1 MPKTIMIVD
10 DDRTITGLLQMLLEL
25 DGFSVNVVAR
35 GDRVI
40 PEAQTRKPDVI
51 LMDVHL
57 ADADGLELL
66 RTLRQDEALKNLPVI
81 MTSGMDLEEQCRAA
95 GADHFLLKPY
105 PPDQLAQLLQRVL
118 A

>member
-1 MPKTIMIVD
+1 MIVD

-40 PEAQTRKPDVI
+40 PEAQTCKPDVI

-66 RTLRQDEALKNLPVI
+66 RLLRQDEALKNLPVI
-81 MTSGMDLEEQCRAA
+81 MTSGMDLEEQCQAA

>member
-1 MPKTIMIVD
+1 MPKTILIVD

-25 DGFSVNVVAR
+25 DGFAVRVVAR
-35 GDRVI
+35 GDQVLSEVLTVR
-40 PEAQTRKPDVI
+40 PDVV
-51 LMDVHL
+51 LMDVNL
-57 ADADGLELL
+57 ADADGLEIL
-66 RTLRQDEALKNLPVI
+66 RMLRQDLELSALPVI

-105 PPDQLAQLLQRVL
+105 PPDQLSQLLQRVL

>member
-1 MPKTIMIVD
+1 MSKNILIVD

-25 DGFSVNVVAR
+25 DGFGVRVVPN
-35 GDRVI
+35 GERVLT
-40 PEAQTRKPDVI
+40 EALNFKPDVV

-57 ADADGLELL
+57 ADADGLEIL
-66 RTLRQDEALKNLPVI
+66 RALRQNPELTGLPVI
-81 MTSGMDLEEQCRAA
+81 MTSGMDLEEQCKAA

-105 PPDQLAQLLQRVL
+105 PPDALTTMLQRVL

>member
-1 MPKTIMIVD
+1 MPKTVMIVD
-10 DDRTITGLLQMLLEL
+10 DDRTITGLLQMLLEF
-25 DGFSVNVVAR
+25 DGFAVQVVAR

-40 PEAQTRKPDVI
+40 TEAQTAKPDVI

-57 ADADGLELL
+57 ADADGLKIL
-66 RTLRQDEALKNLPVI
+66 RTLRQEPKLQSLPVI
-81 MTSGMDLEEQCRAA
+81 MTSGMDLEEQCLAA

-105 PPDQLAQLLQRVL
+105 PPDQLSQLLQQVL